1 MIRAYIAGGPYMH
14 LLALLAL
21 VVLVLSIRRTIDLF
35 ARRERDPERLA
46 LGVDAILF
54 WGCIAAVL
62 GFLGQ
67 FTGMY
72 LSLRVIRRAGLIDP
86 ALVAEGIAVS
96 LVTTVFGLII
106 LIVSALLWFA
116 LRCRLSQV
124 AARSGTRGAISPR
137 S

>member
-116 LRCRLSQV
+116 LRCRLSRI
-124 AARSGTRGAISPR
+124 ASRWGARSATIS
-137 S
+137 